1 MYHSISPIFLT
12 RINERLI
19 FRLTQKFA
27 LTLADALPDIIPQV
41 TNCMHDTKREVSAQ
55 AFKTMQT
62 LCKLAGNPDIDPHIP
77 LLIECMQNPEN
88 VSKTVQKLSSTT
100 FVAEVTGP
108 ALSLMVPLLVR
119 ALNDRSASVMRPT
132 VVIANNLFKL
142 VRNPPD
148 AGQFMNQLLPGLDRI
163 IETAA
168 FPEIRELAQQARKTL
183 VEAAGGE
190 TAVGFHVDAEAV
202 LRDVSTYSKKQKI
215 FLGPVFKPSIS
226 FFTTIISRFVRK
238 ECYKLLLWE
247 QSLTEILEPAMPHE
261 SKKLIANLHEKYHS
275 EYMKTQVYGDDG
287 DEEGELLCDLEFSL
301 AYGGMMLLNNT
312 RLRLRRGQRYG
323 LCGANGAGKSTLMRA
338 ISLGKVDG
346 FPSQDELKCV
356 FVEHA
361 LQGDEA
367 DLSVLDF
374 LAKDTQLKGTKR
386 GKIASILEE
395 VGFTAE
401 RQAQNVG
408 ALSGGWKMKLEL
420 ARAMLIEADIL
431 LLDEPTNH
439 LDVANVKWLE
449 DYLNSHP
456 EITSLIVSHDSG
468 FLDNVCTFITHYEKK
483 KLVYY
488 KGNLEK

>member
-1 MYHSISPIFLT
+1 
-12 RINERLI
+12 
-19 FRLTQKFA
+19 
-27 LTLADALPDIIPQV
+27 
-41 TNCMHDTKREVSAQ
+41 MHDTKREVSTQ
-55 AFKTMQT
+55 AFKTMQV

-77 LLIECMQNPEN
+77 LLIECMQNPDN
-88 VSKTVQKLSSTT
+88 VSKTVLTLSSTT

-168 FPEIRELAQQARKTL
+168 FPEIRDLALQARNTL

-190 TAVGFHVDAEAV
+190 TAVGFQVDTETV
-202 LRDVSTYSKKQKI
+202 LKDVNAYCKKLKI
-215 FLGPVFKPSIS
+215 FLGPVFKLNIS
-226 FFTTIISRFVRK
+226 FLTVMVSRFVSK
-238 ECYKLLLWE
+238 ECYKLVQWE
-247 QSLTEILEPAMPHE
+247 HSLFEILEPAMPRE
-261 SKKLIANLHEKYHS
+261 SKKLISFLHEKYHS

-287 DEEGELLCDLEFSL
+287 DDEGELLCDLEFSL

-346 FPSQDELKCV
+346 FPTQDQLKCV

-361 LQGDEA
+361 LQGDDA
-367 DLSVLDF
+367 GLSVIDF
-374 LAKDTQLKGTKR
+374 LSKDPQLKGKKR
-386 GKIASILEE
+386 EKISAILEE
-395 VGFTAE
+395 VGFTSE
-401 RQAQNVG
+401 RQAAPVG
-408 ALSGGWKMKLEL
+408 SLSGGWKMKLEL
-420 ARAMLIEADIL
+420 ARAMIIEADIL

-449 DYLNSHP
+449 NYLNTHT